1 MRFERWHLAGRS
13 GFHPFRRRSKA
24 SGASPRGRPRCRSTV
39 IGINLLSVEL
49 AYLLSQ
55 GGIGE
60 TPGLWYS
67 GYLKKAPEAGDGS
80 PFGRFAFRT
89 LHQSCLMSMTCALRF
104 TNSRRLS
111 FLMWAPSGRGRP
123 QWLDVFTDSA
133 SLTQPVVPLPPPLSC
148 VRCAVGRSRA
158 CCGRGERRRA
168 RLHGTRP

>member
-13 GFHPFRRRSKA
+13 GFHSFRRRSKA
-24 SGASPRGRPRCRSTV
+24 SGAFLRGRPRCRSTV

-60 TPGLWYS
+60 TPGLWHS

-123 QWLDVFTDSA
+123 PMARRVYRFCFFDAARRSA
-133 SLTQPVVPLPPPLSC
+133 SAAAIL
-148 VRCAVGRSRA
+148 RAVRSRS
-158 CCGRGERRRA
+158 
-168 RLHGTRP
+168 